1 MLPDLVL
8 DDLVA
13 EEAEPVLES
22 VLDFLSDDAADLD
35 SALPPSPDD
44 PFEADSFDADSF
56 VVDSFAVDS
65 FPVDSFEVDPDSD
78 DVPFFRASDG

>member
-1 MLPDLVL
+1 MLEV
-8 DDLVA
+8 LVA

-22 VLDFLSDDAADLD
+22 VLDFFSDDAADLD

-44 PFEADSFDADSF
+44 PFETDSFDADSL

-65 FPVDSFEVDPDSD
+65 FDVDPDSD